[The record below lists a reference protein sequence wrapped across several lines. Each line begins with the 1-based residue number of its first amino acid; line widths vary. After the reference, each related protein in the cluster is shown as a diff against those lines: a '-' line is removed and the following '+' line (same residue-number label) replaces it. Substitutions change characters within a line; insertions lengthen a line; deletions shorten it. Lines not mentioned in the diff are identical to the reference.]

1 MRRPILVTAP
11 QCGPVQR
18 ILLVEDNPGD
28 AQLVR
33 MAFAEALPSARVS
46 VATDG
51 EAALTRLRQ
60 DPSHPPDLLLLDL
73 NLPRLSGH
81 EVLEAIKADA
91 ALRRLPVVVLS
102 SSEAEADV
110 TRSYELG
117 ASSHIAK
124 PGDVDALFALVETL
138 ARYWFGAVTL
148 PGGTAAR
155 R

>member
-1 MRRPILVTAP
+1 
-11 QCGPVQR
+11 VQR

-46 VATDG
+46 VVTDG
-51 EAALTRLRQ
+51 EAALVRLR
-60 DPSHPPDLLLLDL
+60 DEGPPDLLLLDL

-81 EVLEAIKADA
+81 EVLQEIRADA

-117 ASSHIAK
+117 ANSHVAK
-124 PGDVDALFALVETL
+124 PGDVDALFALAETL

-148 PGGTAAR
+148 PGGTAPR
-155 R
+155 H

>member
-1 MRRPILVTAP
+1 MLVTAP

-33 MAFAEALPSARVS
+33 MAFAEALPAARVS

-51 EAALTRLRQ
+51 EAALSRLREEG
-60 DPSHPPDLLLLDL
+60 PPDLLLLDL

-81 EVLEAIKADA
+81 EVLESIKSDA

-102 SSEAEADV
+102 SSQAEADV

-117 ASSHIAK
+117 ANAHVAK
-124 PGDVDALFALVETL
+124 PGDVDALFALIETV

-148 PGGTAAR
+148 PGGTAPR

>member
-1 MRRPILVTAP
+1 VN
-11 QCGPVQR
+11 R

-33 MAFAEALPSARVS
+33 MAFAEALPSARLS

-51 EAALTRLRQ
+51 EAALARLREEG
-60 DPSHPPDLLLLDL
+60 PPDLLLLDL

-81 EVLEAIKADA
+81 EVLEAVKADA
-91 ALRRLPVVVLS
+91 ALRRLPIVVLS
-102 SSEAEADV
+102 SSDAESDV
-110 TRSYELG
+110 SRSYELG
-117 ASSHIAK
+117 ASSHVAK
-124 PGDVDALFALVETL
+124 PGDVDALFAVVETL

>member
-1 MRRPILVTAP
+1 
-11 QCGPVQR
+11 VQR

-33 MAFAEALPSARVS
+33 MAFAEALPSARLSVVS
-46 VATDG
+46 DG
-51 EAALTRLRQ
+51 EAALARLREEG
-60 DPSHPPDLLLLDL
+60 PPDLLLLDL

-81 EVLEAIKADA
+81 EVLESVRADA
-91 ALRRLPVVVLS
+91 GLRRLPVVVLS
-102 SSEAEADV
+102 SSRAESDV

-117 ASSHIAK
+117 ANSHVAK
-124 PGDVDALFALVETL
+124 PGDVDALFALAETL

-148 PGGTAAR
+148 PGGTAPR

>member
-46 VATDG
+46 VVTDG
-51 EAALTRLRQ
+51 EAALVRLR
-60 DPSHPPDLLLLDL
+60 DEGPPDLLLLDL

-81 EVLEAIKADA
+81 EVLQEIRADA

-117 ASSHIAK
+117 ANSHVAK
-124 PGDVDALFALVETL
+124 PGDVDALFALAETL

-148 PGGTAAR
+148 PGGTAPR
-155 R
+155 H

>member
-51 EAALTRLRQ
+51 EAALASLREEG
-60 DPSHPPDLLLLDL
+60 PPDLLLLDL

-81 EVLEAIKADA
+81 EVLESVRADDG
-91 ALRRLPVVVLS
+91 LRRLPVVVLS
-102 SSEAEADV
+102 SSQAEADV

-117 ASSHIAK
+117 ASSHVAK

-148 PGGTAAR
+148 PGGTAPR

>member
-1 MRRPILVTAP
+1 M
-11 QCGPVQR
+11 QR

-33 MAFAEALPSARVS
+33 MAFAEALPAARVS
-46 VATDG
+46 VAADG
-51 EAALTRLRQ
+51 EAALARLH
-60 DPSHPPDLLLLDL
+60 DEGLPDLLLLDL

-81 EVLEAIKADA
+81 EVLEAIKADT

-102 SSEAEADV
+102 SSGAEADV

-117 ASSHIAK
+117 ASSHVAK
-124 PGDVDALFALVETL
+124 PGDVDALFALIETL

-148 PGGTAAR
+148 PGGTAPPR
-155 R
+155 

>member
-33 MAFAEALPSARVS
+33 MAFAEAMPSARLS
-46 VATDG
+46 VASDG
-51 EAALTRLRQ
+51 EAALAPLS
-60 DPSHPPDLLLLDL
+60 DEGPPDLLLLDL
-73 NLPRLSGH
+73 TLPRLSGH
-81 EVLEAIKADA
+81 EVLASIKADA
-91 ALRRLPVVVLS
+91 ALKRLPVVVLS
-102 SSEAEADV
+102 SSQAEADV
-110 TRSYELG
+110 ARSYELG
-117 ASSHIAK
+117 AASHVTK
-124 PGDVDALFALVETL
+124 PSDVDALFALVETL
-138 ARYWFGAVTL
+138 VRYWFGAVTL

>member
-1 MRRPILVTAP
+1 M
-11 QCGPVQR
+11 QR

-33 MAFAEALPSARVS
+33 MAFADALPSARVS
-46 VATDG
+46 VVTDG
-51 EAALTRLRQ
+51 EAALARLR
-60 DPSHPPDLLLLDL
+60 DEGPPDLLLLDL

-81 EVLEAIKADA
+81 EVLQEIRADA

-102 SSEAEADV
+102 SSEADADV

-117 ASSHIAK
+117 ANSHVAK
-124 PGDVDALFALVETL
+124 PGDVDALFALAETL

-148 PGGTAAR
+148 PGGTAPR
-155 R
+155 H

>member
-1 MRRPILVTAP
+1 MRRPILVAAP
-11 QCGPVQR
+11 QCAVVQR

-46 VATDG
+46 VASDG
-51 EAALTRLRQ
+51 EAALARLREEG
-60 DPSHPPDLLLLDL
+60 PPHLLLLDL

-81 EVLEAIKADA
+81 EVLQSIKADD

-102 SSEAEADV
+102 SSQAEADV
-110 TRSYELG
+110 VRSYELG
-117 ASSHIAK
+117 ASSHVAK

>member
-46 VATDG
+46 VVTDG
-51 EAALTRLRQ
+51 EAALARLREEG
-60 DPSHPPDLLLLDL
+60 PPHLLLLDL
-73 NLPRLSGH
+73 NLPGLTGH
-81 EVLEAIKADA
+81 EVLESIRADA

-102 SSEAEADV
+102 SSDAEADV

-117 ASSHIAK
+117 ANSHIAK
-124 PGDVDALFALVETL
+124 PGDVDALFALAETL

-148 PGGTAAR
+148 PGGTAGPR
-155 R
+155 

>member
-33 MAFAEALPSARVS
+33 MAFAEALPTARVS
-46 VATDG
+46 VVTDG
-51 EAALTRLRQ
+51 EAALARLREEG
-60 DPSHPPDLLLLDL
+60 PPDLLLLDL
-73 NLPRLSGH
+73 NLPGLTGH
-81 EVLEAIKADA
+81 EVLESIRADA
-91 ALRRLPVVVLS
+91 ALRLLPVVVLS
-102 SSEAEADV
+102 SSDAEADV

-117 ASSHIAK
+117 ANSHIAK
-124 PGDVDALFALVETL
+124 PGDVDALFALAETL

-148 PGGTAAR
+148 PGGTAGPR
-155 R
+155 

>member
-1 MRRPILVTAP
+1 MA
-11 QCGPVQR
+11 R

-28 AQLVR
+28 VQLVR
-33 MAFAEALPSARVS
+33 MALAEALPSARLS
-46 VATDG
+46 VASDG
-51 EAALTRLRQ
+51 EAALARLRQ
-60 DPSHPPDLLLLDL
+60 AGEPPDLMLVDL
-73 NLPRLSGH
+73 NLPGISGH
-81 EVLEAIKADA
+81 EVLAAVRASEDA
-91 ALRRLPVVVLS
+91 ALRRLPVLVLS
-102 SSEAEADV
+102 SSRAEADV

-117 ASSHIAK
+117 ASSHLAK